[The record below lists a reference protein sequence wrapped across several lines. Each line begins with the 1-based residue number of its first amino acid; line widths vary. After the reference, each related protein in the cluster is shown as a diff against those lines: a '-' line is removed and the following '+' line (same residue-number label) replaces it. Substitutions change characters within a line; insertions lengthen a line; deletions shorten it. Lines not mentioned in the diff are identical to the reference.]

1 MISFQKW
8 CTMFYDCLT
17 ATYQWLREERISG
30 QVCQFSDMKQ
40 FVCHQVAFME
50 KFCGRI
56 GQVIVIYH
64 PILCY
69 SPTLQPYQLPSKM
82 GLHNKEFVFEFEFVS
97 GCLTWSGYLMNLYIL
112 PLFWKGAMFQRVSKL
127 CNCLQL
133 TTILV
138 PHSVKAAVFHPYS
151 SSFI

>member
-1 MISFQKW
+1 MILQVILWWLSFQKW
-8 CTMFYDCLT
+8 CTMFYDSRCLN

-69 SPTLQPYQLPSKM
+69 SPMLQPHQLTLQNGFTQQRICFWIWICFRVSHM
-82 GLHNKEFVFEFEFVS
+82 VRIFDEFVYFAILLKRCYVS
-97 GCLTWSGYLMNLYIL
+97 ECFKIM
-112 PLFWKGAMFQRVSKL
+112 
-127 CNCLQL
+127 
-133 TTILV
+133 
-138 PHSVKAAVFHPYS
+138 
-151 SSFI
+151 

>member
-1 MISFQKW
+1 MVVLLKRLYVHKMSRVMMTMMVMMMMMMMVRLRFISNLYDFTCHSIMISFQKW
-8 CTMFYDCLT
+8 CTMFYNCLT

-69 SPTLQPYQLPSKM
+69 SPTLQPHQLPSKM
-82 GLHNKEFVFEFEFVS
+82 VGAADLHNKEFAQ
-97 GCLTWSGYLMNLYIL
+97 
-112 PLFWKGAMFQRVSKL
+112 K
-127 CNCLQL
+127 
-133 TTILV
+133 
-138 PHSVKAAVFHPYS
+138 
-151 SSFI
+151 